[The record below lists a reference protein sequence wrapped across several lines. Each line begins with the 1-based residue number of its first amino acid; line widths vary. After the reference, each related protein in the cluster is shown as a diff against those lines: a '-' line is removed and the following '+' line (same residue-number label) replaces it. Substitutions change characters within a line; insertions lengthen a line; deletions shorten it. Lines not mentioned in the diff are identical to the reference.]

1 MPTLLHIDS
10 SPLGEASISRHL
22 TAEFVEQWQLAHPD
36 GKVITRDLTSSGLT
50 ALDGQWIGAAY
61 TPEAS
66 RTPEQKQALA
76 LSDTLVAELFEAD
89 EYVFGVPMHNFSI
102 PGTFKLWIDQIARA
116 GKTFAYVDGAPKGL
130 LTGKKAT
137 FLIASGGVYGAGS
150 AMASFNF
157 VEPYLRTVFGFLGV
171 ADTTFQTAGGTAS
184 LMRGGSREELLLP
197 QVEAIRARFAAEP
210 ALVN

>member
-66 RTPEQKQALA
+66 RTPEQKQTLA
-76 LSDTLVAELFEAD
+76 LSDTLVGELLTAD
-89 EYVFGVPMHNFSI
+89 EYVFGVPMHNFSV

-157 VEPYLRTVFGFLGV
+157 VEPYLRTVFAFLGV

-197 QVEAIRARFAAEP
+197 QVEAIRARFAADP

>member
-22 TAEFVEQWQLAHPD
+22 TAEFVEQWQLANPD
-36 GKVITRDLTSSGLT
+36 GKVITRDLTTSGLT

-61 TPEAS
+61 TPEAA

-76 LSDTLVAELFEAD
+76 LSDTLIDELFAAD
-89 EYVFGVPMHNFSI
+89 EYVLGVPMHNFSI

-116 GKTFAYVDGAPKGL
+116 GKTFAYADGAPKGL

-157 VEPYLRTVFGFLGV
+157 VEPYLRTVFAFLGV

-184 LMRGGSREELLLP
+184 LMRGGNREELLLP

>member
-36 GKVITRDLTSSGLT
+36 GKVITRDLSASGLT
-50 ALDGQWIGAAY
+50 ALNGQWIGASY

-66 RTPEQKQALA
+66 RTPEQKQTLA
-76 LSDTLVAELFEAD
+76 LSDTLVGELLTAD
-89 EYVFGVPMHNFSI
+89 EYVFGVPMHNFSV

-157 VEPYLRTVFGFLGV
+157 VEPYLRTVFAFLGV
-171 ADTTFQTAGGTAS
+171 TDTTFQTAGGTAS

-197 QVEAIRARFAAEP
+197 QVEAIRARFAADP

>member
-1 MPTLLHIDS
+1 MPTLLHLDS

-22 TAEFVEQWQLAHPD
+22 TSEFVDSWKLANPD
-36 GKVITRDLTSSGLT
+36 GKVITRDLTKSGLVT
-50 ALDGQWIGAAY
+50 IDAAWIGAAY

-66 RTPEQKQALA
+66 RTAEQKQALA
-76 LSDTLVAELFEAD
+76 LSDELLEELFAAD

-102 PGTFKLWIDQIARA
+102 PGTFKLWIDQIARV
-116 GKTFAYVDGAPKGL
+116 GKTFAYADGAPKGL

-137 FLIASGGVYGAGS
+137 FLIASGGVYDAGT

-157 VEPYLRTVFGFLGV
+157 VEPYLRTVFAFLGV
-171 ADTTFQTAGGTAS
+171 AETTFQTAGGTAS
-184 LMRGGSREELLLP
+184 LNYGGNREEFLTP

-210 ALVN
+210 VLVN